1 MKYSKTLPPVTKNYP
16 SEIEEGHLQPL
27 QVQVG
32 HNFERAMKA
41 FRSLVQAEN
50 VINDWR
56 KRQAYEKP
64 SEKKRR
70 KKAET
75 MQRLYEEEMKAK
87 KMASGEYERE
97 KIKKQQKKEQRMKER
112 MERELQGAEE

>member
-1 MKYSKTLPPVTKNYP
+1 MKHSKLLPEIQAKYP
-16 SEIEEGHLQPL
+16 SEIEEGYLQPL

-32 HNFERAMKA
+32 HNFDRAMKT
-41 FRSLVQAEN
+41 FRSMVQAEN

-70 KKAET
+70 KKAEAI
-75 MQRLYEEEMKAK
+75 QRLYEEEMKAK
-87 KMASGEYERE
+87 KIASGEYDKE
-97 KIKKQQKKEQRMKER
+97 KAKKQQKKEQKMKER
-112 MERELQGAEE
+112 MEREAQVSGE